1 MATQMQKVE
10 DRVGMIDNVVIFGMD
25 LLHSRQIDIISYAL
39 KKMPDNDLQ
48 ALFILDHG
56 LSGDVGEYCR
66 ATRSAAISLHEI
78 MVQAMESSLKEDN
91 GLSLPAQ
98 CWIGFIYTLFHEL
111 HHNVALSIARA
122 ENMTDEWKKDE
133 EELAK
138 EYASE
143 MVEPC
148 IIDLNAEVPV
158 PDEFPLM
165 DRLLMFMAEELKS
178 NPDSTWAGVQ
188 KERIDEGIMFINQ
201 ADIFDSLVSYMR
213 ETTETPEKYEG
224 ENPGAVVEIKQAE
237 EMPNLFD
244 QKILPGEQGDLFL
257 PQREITTCTDVA
269 EQAIANTGGDT
280 GAVLAA
286 MAAQVMDEDGD
297 IGDEDD
303 LPPEACADESSEA
316 LPGVTPSADPF
327 APQTTPPQ
335 IDTAASVE
343 AVQQSD
349 TIHAPVATGGRDI
362 LINFYTRCYQQMF
375 TGGVLEP
382 LHLTDAEKE
391 LNAIVTCMVSNPA
404 GSGYIQGDVTQAGY
418 VKGVLYLN
426 GTLPAY
432 DLYLNWGGVRRH
444 MKLIAQNP
452 AKQSKYGEMAR
463 NGAKIMWILDAD
475 KEGHDSF
482 VAKIINGEYSPCGR

>member
-1 MATQMQKVE
+1 MQKVE

-91 GLSLPAQ
+91 GLSLSAQ

-188 KERIDEGIMFINQ
+188 KERIDEGIIFINQ
-201 ADIFDSLVSYMR
+201 DDIFDSLVSYMR
-213 ETTETPEKYEG
+213 ESTKTPEKYEG
-224 ENPGAVVEIKQAE
+224 ENPGAVVEIKQTE

-244 QKILPGEQGDLFL
+244 QKILPGEQGNLFL
-257 PQREITTCTDVA
+257 SQREITTCADVA
-269 EQAIANTGGDT
+269 EQAIANPGGDT

-303 LPPEACADESSEA
+303 LPPEACDDGSQGHYEDYGND
-316 LPGVTPSADPF
+316 LPGVSVDPF
-327 APQTTPPQ
+327 APSFTPPSPATVSPEASAAAISQ
-335 IDTAASVE
+335 SVDTGA
-343 AVQQSD
+343 
-349 TIHAPVATGGRDI
+349 RDV
-362 LINFYTRCYQQMF
+362 LINFYMRCYQQMF
-375 TGGVLEP
+375 TAGVLEP
-382 LHLTDAEKE
+382 LHLTDAEKS
-391 LNAIVTCMVSNPA
+391 LDLIVKCMVANPSGEGWIA
-404 GSGYIQGDVTQAGY
+404 GDVRTAGYI
-418 VKGVLYLN
+418 KGCLYS
-426 GTLPAY
+426 GGKVSAY
-432 DLYLNWGGVRRH
+432 DLYLNWGGTERH
-444 MKLIAQNP
+444 MKLITQNP
-452 AKQSKYGEMAR
+452 EKQSKTAAR
-463 NGAKIMWILDAD
+463 ARAGAKIVWILDAD
-475 KEGHDSF
+475 EEDAKKSF
-482 VAKIINGEYSPCGR
+482 KAKIEDGVYTVLGR